1 VSPVDGRVN
10 CFGEVLPGGLVDQ
23 IKGMSY
29 RVEDLLGH
37 PLPPPAEGSKMYYY
51 VLYLAPGDYHRMHA
65 PFECTVEERR
75 HFPGA
80 LYPVA
85 PSIARYIPS
94 LFVRNERVVLSGAW
108 KHGFMAL
115 VPVGAYN
122 VGSMKLTF
130 DDELDTNLRAHTFTQ
145 YRPNLEDGL
154 QSKPFYRSYKKA
166 MRAPLGESA
175 AASSSSSQQL
185 QQQQPGPLTQPASV
199 VPAPRSV
206 AQLQRDVVRATD
218 EFVKSDPAIDPHTFS
233 ATNRPWNPSGKS
245 GAGGLSP
252 ADRTALGAPSAQVG
266 QEVMRVT
273 PSGIHLDKGA
283 EFARFE
289 LGSTIVVLFQLD
301 KGQQFNFNVE
311 PEQKVKLGQ
320 RMGVI
325 VPPSELERQK
335 KPPVDNSVVVLP

>member
-1 VSPVDGRVN
+1 
-10 CFGEVLPGGLVDQ
+10 
-23 IKGMSY
+23 
-29 RVEDLLGH
+29 
-37 PLPPPAEGSKMYYY
+37 
-51 VLYLAPGDYHRMHA
+51 
-65 PFECTVEERR
+65 
-75 HFPGA
+75 
-80 LYPVA
+80 
-85 PSIARYIPS
+85 
-94 LFVRNERVVLSGAW
+94 
-108 KHGFMAL
+108 
-115 VPVGAYN
+115 
-122 VGSMKLTF
+122 MKLTF

-175 AASSSSSQQL
+175 AASSSSSQR
-185 QQQQPGPLTQPASV
+185 QQQQPGTLTEPASV

-218 EFVKSDPAIDPHTFS
+218 EFAKSDPAIDPHTFS
-233 ATNRPWNPSGKS
+233 ATSHPSRPSGKQ

-252 ADRTALGAPSAQVG
+252 TSQQTPGAASAEVG
-266 QEVMRVT
+266 QAVMRA
-273 PSGIHLDKGA
+273 SAAGIHLSKGA

-325 VPPSELERQK
+325 VPSSELERQK